1 MNFYI
6 RNNPSYFKINEID
19 LPKRLIRDYRLTLD
33 YREDLEM
40 FDALYK
46 KLDKKKLKPNLKN
59 VFKVLDKNPEIS
71 SLNSHLGLKYKTDT
85 FS

>member
-46 KLDKKKLKPNLKN
+46 KLDKK
-59 VFKVLDKNPEIS
+59 I
-71 SLNSHLGLKYKTDT
+71 KT
-85 FS
+85 